1 MMSEQTIRRA
11 LGKLQDDPEQESAW
25 AELQDAVLDPSAAG
39 MDNESLQAL
48 LESAREEHSS
58 RHEFEAVAR
67 MLELELLLLE
77 GSAREVAL
85 QYELVRVLN
94 EVLDDTR
101 RAIPAL
107 ERLAK
112 LRPDDTR
119 VQKKIAAI
127 NDEKS
132 RWPELLKEMM
142 DAADRL
148 EGNPQAQSGILYT
161 AAQTAYRYGLE
172 GTPDEVKATRG
183 VIIERL
189 EEALELAPDRRET
202 ALLLERLYRESQDW
216 DKAARVL
223 EKIAL
228 ESPERET
235 RLAAYIRLARV
246 AIRKL
251 KNEQRGAAAYERV
264 LELQPGQDEAMSFL
278 VDYFSKNELWDY
290 LVAVYEDALKARLR
304 SGKETEINFQ
314 IAMINWRMRNK
325 PEAAEPYFEKI
336 RRTEPAHPAMLGF
349 FREYLP
355 KRNEQTRLVQI
366 LTEAQRAMPDAERP
380 SVAGELAKLSEETQ
394 GAGKAIE
401 HWRSVLRSDPANIE
415 ARDSLKRLYYRTEA
429 WPAIIDLLRHQLD
442 RLPAADPGR
451 VVILREIVGLHRD
464 KTHQDTALV
473 PVLNQLVQ
481 LDPNDVDAVRE
492 QVRIY
497 ESLNR
502 PRDLVT
508 AQTRLAELEPN
519 SANRAE
525 LWRAV
530 GRQWLEKF
538 SNIQN
543 AIEAYEKVLENL
555 DGDEEA
561 TAKLREL
568 YGKRRNFKQLYDL
581 LAKMRAR
588 AIGEERRE
596 LGLEMAK
603 LASERL
609 EKGSGAIA
617 LYWNLLEEDPRAAGV
632 LDALEK
638 QAERDKDFASLAR
651 VLQFRV
657 EQSQDSEAKIKL
669 LEKLG
674 ALYESRLKDPQK
686 TIETWRQ
693 VLELRPGYPKAVRI
707 LREEYLSAEDYDGL
721 TAIYASQE
729 DWEGLADALSTAA
742 DKVEDPAQRVALSWR
757 VARVYVD
764 QIKRPD
770 RAARA
775 YDRVLSSGLGGKDE
789 LDAARALVPI
799 LEHESSWARLPAV
812 YDVLLRGADNDAE
825 KVRIFNRLR
834 ELSAGPLNDRPGA
847 FRWAREAFAVDPSD
861 QARADL
867 ETAARASGSWEGY
880 VEALRERLSRLSN
893 AKKLEKVEERRRLQR
908 EIARVLGTELGRID
922 DAVAQ
927 LRSVV
932 EKDEDDRDAVIALDG
947 ILRETRRGDDLRALY
962 ELRLERA
969 ASRDERVNL
978 LVEWAQLEEDVF
990 SDTPRALT
998 LHRRALGLAPEDRGA
1013 LRAVARLELGSG
1025 NVEAAATA
1033 LELERDLAVG
1043 TERAEREIDL
1053 ARLYL
1058 DKLNR
1063 TSDAL
1068 EAAIRALSINSHDA
1082 GAITILE
1089 QVQRDP
1095 AHALRAAQHL
1105 EREYEATGA
1114 FDQQAAALE
1123 LLLERQ
1129 KDEAERRALFTRLV
1143 SVHREQRDDATSAF
1157 NVVLR
1162 AVAEVPDDLELWGRV
1177 GELGSMTG
1185 DLRRVADAYE
1195 GALTGPKKLDATVE
1209 RELCERASI
1218 LLEDKLSE
1226 PDAAIPY
1233 LVRILEADPADAH
1246 AFNRT
1251 KQILTARERWDDLQ
1265 KLYDRAVESASDPI
1279 RRVDLLSEMA
1289 LVFEDILDDPARAAS
1304 AYERILPIDPENE
1317 TANRALDKLYGRSG
1331 RNADL
1336 AKLLAAR
1343 LDRVDDEQRATLENR
1358 LARLY
1363 LERLDRPG
1371 DALTHAAALLDRQ
1384 IDHTDARSIAR
1395 AVLEHGPGDTA
1406 ESRGIRV
1413 RAAEILE
1420 RVYLARDEARELDE
1434 VTAIRLAESEGLSR
1448 EERLELLRRVSRLR
1462 DERLANDA
1470 GALEALSQLVPLDPA
1485 DQEARRHLLTVG
1497 RRSGEHARVADV
1509 LGRAAEAAEYPE
1521 LKADILIEQA
1531 SVYENLLADDASA
1544 EAVYRKILLLEGGG
1558 RSDFQRGPAL
1568 KALERIYETRAE
1580 HSKLAEILA
1589 LEVEDE
1595 QDPVAQRALLGRLGT
1610 LSEGPL
1616 GDREGAI
1623 AAWKRRQVSDDAD
1636 LEALEALDRLYTATG
1651 KHRELVD
1658 VLRVRERLTDAPELR
1673 RTMLRRSAET
1683 LANDLADNEGAIAA
1697 YRTLLEDFG
1706 PDRTILAALAALYE
1720 KSGAHRELEESLEK
1734 QLDLATE
1741 ANDRVSL
1748 LAMMGNLRIE
1758 RLDTLE
1764 GGLDAYRDALSIDPS
1779 HAPTRAALE
1788 KLLEN
1793 ESARA
1798 ETAALLRPLYEAENA
1813 NDKLLAVLEIQAAA
1827 TADPGE
1833 RLDVLA
1839 TAVDTAERGLRDSK
1853 RAFGLAARGLEL
1865 AAPTD
1870 DVRAWLERVERLAA
1884 ATSSFGELIELLRKI
1899 EPEIVDG
1906 DARLDVTLRIA
1917 DLARERMTADEPAS
1931 GREVARAYYVKALD
1945 LRGDEPRALES
1956 LEQIYEDEKNYTALL
1971 DILRR
1976 RVEGELDATKKTAL
1990 LFKQARVSEEHLED
2004 PRGAIEALEAI
2015 ADLGDPPFKAL
2026 VQLERLYGQVER
2038 WDDVRSLLERQ
2049 LGNAPDSPPS
2059 GGGDWRSDVELHHRI
2074 GVVTKKHLNDVDR
2087 ALEEFRTTLT
2097 LDSAYQ
2103 PTIDELEAMMQDPEL
2118 RARAA
2123 EILEPVYLA
2132 RVDWRKVMD
2141 TLEVRL
2147 LDARDPEDRRTLL
2160 TRIAG
2165 MHEDEARDLGK
2176 ALETYS
2182 RLLADDPTNEETWRE
2197 LERVARGGDLKKE
2210 LLAIYEGELVKVAN
2224 DETTAARLALR
2235 AGELAEQ
2242 LGDAERALTLYR
2254 RAHAV
2259 DPSGRATFDAID
2271 RLLEPLGRAD
2281 ERIALYREALDHRY
2295 EDAER
2300 VALLRKVSELHRD
2313 VRKDNEAAIE
2323 AFRELLEIDDRDS
2336 AALDAIEVLYTNTE
2350 RHRDLADLLERR
2362 ADNEDSPDKS
2372 APFRLRLGKVLDERL
2387 GDANAAV
2394 DKYEQIV
2401 QATPSNREAVEA
2413 LEKMLD
2419 RAELKARVADILRPI
2434 YEGSD
2439 DWRRLID
2446 LGEDRL
2452 ELADDPSEKSAIL
2465 RETARLWETRGNDKA
2480 KAFDALRRAWI
2491 LDPDDGSLRGE
2502 IDRLGEALGDW
2513 DGVVA
2518 AYEEASL
2525 KVDDVSKP
2533 DLFRGLADLHDKRRD
2548 DPRRALAT
2556 LERLHALDPE
2566 DLTVLERLDTYGTLL
2581 GDWPV
2586 LDRVIAKKAETAVDS
2601 TEQALE
2607 FRRLGALRRD
2617 LLEEPSRAVEAY
2629 ERALDVEQDS
2639 PETLDAL
2646 IGLYEEQ
2653 EEPDASQK
2661 LVDLYQRRVDGAAA
2675 DDSLR
2680 YDLLMRRARR
2690 AETGIKDSREAITSL
2705 QAALGVR
2712 AGDPDAAK
2720 ALERLYEQEKMWPE
2734 LMEAMRLRAAV
2745 VDDSKE
2751 RISLRKRIAA
2761 LQARELEDPPG
2772 ALEIYRQVLNESP
2785 NDEGAIAS
2793 VRELGEKDEELRL
2806 TVAEILEPVLR
2817 SAERHDDLVAIL
2829 EMRLAAQSDALD
2841 RSKTLQAMAR
2851 VHEDGRKKPVDARD
2865 ALLRAF
2871 EETPDDK
2878 VVRDEI
2884 ERVAGLESDDEGFRA
2899 FAEALE
2905 IRAQSAYDAELVRE
2919 LLVTLA
2925 RISEDRLKNDARA
2938 AKAISKA
2945 AEQVGDLPELLE
2957 ALDRLYGRLGQH
2969 EDLATILNRRIEVAT
2984 EPSQRTDLRRRL
2996 AEVQIRHFGQKREG
3010 LATLRSA
3017 LEEVPDHPGARET
3030 LESLLD
3036 DPDLFEDA
3044 AEALEPVYRN
3054 ANDHGKLAALFER
3067 KIDKAPER
3075 DRTRLRLELARVLEE
3090 RASDPKAAQRQIER
3104 AFRDDPSERE
3114 PLAELERLLPITGEW
3129 QQAAE
3134 VIAATLETPETS
3146 ADLPRDLVRDL
3157 WSKVAGW
3164 RREHLKDDRAAEDAY
3179 KKALA
3184 SDPDNLELL
3193 RTIEG
3198 LQRASGRERDL
3209 VATLRR
3215 RAALEGALE
3224 EKRVLL
3230 REAHALATT
3239 ALPEPGL
3246 GEEILRELLKEDEAN
3261 AWALEHLT
3269 AARAEQKDWN
3279 EVFSLLIRRG
3289 ELANNADEQAQ
3300 LRHEAA
3306 RVAKAELKNE
3316 AQAIE
3321 LYRELLDGSDGG
3333 TSDDVAVR
3341 ELIELYTSQKRYK
3354 DLSELLTRRVDSAKT
3369 PSDRT
3374 RLRIE
3379 LATVQRDQL
3388 SKPEDAIET
3397 LRAVVDEDPGSTEA
3411 ILELGKLYESL
3422 DRHED
3427 LAELLTRQI
3436 DRAKESGDREQELAL
3451 RVRLGELYGIQL
3463 KDPSR
3468 AITTYEGVL
3477 EREPKHIGALTA
3489 LVAIHGQRDDRAKQG
3504 EVLARLVDETTGE
3517 EGSKLALEL
3526 ARNRAELKDD
3536 AGRERALRRALDLAD
3551 SVKNTELAGRA
3562 RKELRQHYQRTA
3574 AWSDLAAILVTEADL
3589 EDDAQVKAAHLRE
3602 AAEIHLQK
3610 RESPAEAATLLE
3622 RATQLMPDD
3631 RPLLLLLCDALS
3643 ASGRGKE
3650 AADVLRKVIESFGG
3664 KRSKE
3669 LAIYHHRLARALD
3682 AQGERDSALQE
3693 FDLAFKID
3701 PGNIIVLRDLG
3712 KLALDVGDLEKAQ
3725 KTFRALLLQKL
3736 DAQSGITKGEV
3747 FFFLGEISDRQ
3758 GDKSKALQM
3767 FERALETDSSL
3778 TKARE
3783 RATELKASGVSGM
3796 SARPSVTPRKPDDA
3810 S

>member
-1 MMSEQTIRRA
+1 MSEQTIRRA

-25 AELQDAVLDPSAAG
+25 AELQDAVLDPAAAG

-48 LESAREEHSS
+48 LEAAREEHSS
-58 RHEFEAVAR
+58 RHEFEAVAH

-77 GSAREVAL
+77 GSPREVAL

-119 VQKKIAAI
+119 VQKKIVAI
-127 NDEKS
+127 NEERS
-132 RWPELLKEMM
+132 RWPDLLKEMM
-142 DAADRL
+142 EAADRL

-172 GTPDEVKATRG
+172 GSPDEVKATRG

-216 DKAARVL
+216 EKMARVL

-278 VDYFSKNELWDY
+278 VDHFSKNELWDY

-325 PEAAEPYFEKI
+325 PDAAEPYFEKI

-355 KRNEQTRLVQI
+355 PRNEQNRLVQI
-366 LTEAQRAMPDAERP
+366 LTEAQRAMPEADRP
-380 SVAGELAKLSEETQ
+380 SVATELAKLSEETQ

-401 HWRSVLRSDPANIE
+401 HWRSVLRNDPANTE
-415 ARDSLKRLYYRTEA
+415 ARESLKRLYYRTEA

-442 RLPAADPGR
+442 RLPANDPGR
-451 VVILREIVGLHRD
+451 VPILREIVGLHRD
-464 KTHQDTALV
+464 KTKQDTALV

-519 SANRAE
+519 SASRAE

-530 GRQWLEKF
+530 ARQWLEKF

-581 LAKMRAR
+581 LSKMRAR
-588 AIGEERRE
+588 AAGEERRE

-617 LYWNLLEEDPRAAGV
+617 LYWNLLEEDPRAQGV

-638 QAERDKDFASLAR
+638 QAERDKDYNSLAR
-651 VLQFRV
+651 VIQVRV
-657 EQSQDSEAKIKL
+657 DQTADAEAKIKL

-674 ALYESRLKDPQK
+674 ALYESRIKDSQK

-693 VLELRPGYPKAVRI
+693 VLALRPGYPKAIRI
-707 LREEYLSAEDYDGL
+707 LREEYLQAGDFDGL
-721 TAIYASQE
+721 TEIYASQE
-729 DWEGLADALSTAA
+729 DWEGLADALTTAA
-742 DKVEDPAQRVALSWR
+742 DKSEDTAQKVALSWR

-764 QIKRPD
+764 QIKRAD

-775 YDRVLSSGLGGKDE
+775 YDRILSSGVGGKDE
-789 LDAARALVPI
+789 LEAARALVPI
-799 LEHESSWARLPAV
+799 LEGESAWARLPAV
-812 YDVLLRGADNDAE
+812 YDVLLRGAEDDDE
-825 KVRIFNRLR
+825 RVRIFNRLR
-834 ELSAGPLNDRPGA
+834 ELSAGPLGDKPGA
-847 FRWAREAFAVDPSD
+847 FRWAREAFSLAPSD
-861 QARADL
+861 DARTNL
-867 ETAARASGSWEGY
+867 EQAARASSSWEGY
-880 VEALRERLSRLSN
+880 VEALRERLSRLGN
-893 AKKLEKVEERRRLQR
+893 AKKLEKIEERRRLQR
-908 EIARVLGTELGRID
+908 EIARVLGAELGRVD

-932 EKDEDDRDAVIALDG
+932 EKDEEDRDAVLALDRV
-947 ILRETRRGDDLRALY
+947 LRETRRADDLRALY
-962 ELRLERA
+962 ELRLERTG
-969 ASRDERVNL
+969 SRDERVAL
-978 LVEWAQLEEDVF
+978 LIDWAQLEEESFGDA
-990 SDTPRALT
+990 PRALA
-998 LHRRALGLAPEDRGA
+998 LHRRALELRPDDRAA
-1013 LRAVARLELGSG
+1013 LRAVARLELAAG
-1025 NVEAAATA
+1025 NAEAAAKA
-1033 LELERDLAVG
+1033 LEQERDIAVG
-1043 TERAEREIDL
+1043 TERAEREVDL

-1058 DKLNR
+1058 DRLNR

-1068 EAAIRALSINSHDA
+1068 DASVRALSINSHDP
-1082 GAITILE
+1082 GAIAVLE

-1095 AHALRAAQHL
+1095 AFARAAAQHL
-1105 EREYEATGA
+1105 QHEYEAIGA
-1114 FDQQAAALE
+1114 YDKQAAALE
-1123 LLLERQ
+1123 LLLEHE
-1129 KDEAERRALFTRLV
+1129 KDDAERRALFGRLA
-1143 SVHREQRDDATSAF
+1143 SVHRDQRGDALAAF
-1157 NVVLR
+1157 NAVLR
-1162 AVAEVPDDLELWGRV
+1162 AVTEAPDDLELWDRV
-1177 GELGSMTG
+1177 GELGSITG
-1185 DLRRVADAYE
+1185 EQRRVADAYE
-1195 GALTGPKKLDATVE
+1195 GALTGSKKLDPAIE

-1265 KLYDRAVESASDPI
+1265 KLYDRAVSAAADPM

-1289 LVFEDILDDPARAAS
+1289 LVFEDILDDPARAAA
-1304 AYERILPIDPENE
+1304 AYERILPLDPENE
-1317 TANRALDKLYGRSG
+1317 TANRALDKLYGRTG
-1331 RNADL
+1331 RHDDL
-1336 AKLLAAR
+1336 ARLLTAR
-1343 LDRVDDEQRATLENR
+1343 LDRVDEEHRNIFENR

-1371 DALTHAAALLDRQ
+1371 DALTHAASLLDRQ
-1384 IDHTDARSIAR
+1384 IDHTDARAIAR
-1395 AVLEHGPGDTA
+1395 AVLERGPGDTDDA
-1406 ESRGIRV
+1406 KKTRV

-1434 VTAIRLAESEGLSR
+1434 VTAIRLAESSELSR
-1448 EERLELLRRVSRLR
+1448 EERLEMLRRLSRLR

-1470 GALEALSQLVPLDPA
+1470 GALDALSQLVPLDPA
-1485 DQEARRHLLTVG
+1485 DQEARRHLLSVG
-1497 RRSGEHARVADV
+1497 RRAGEHARVAEV
-1509 LGRAAEAAEYPE
+1509 LGRAADAAEYAE

-1531 SVYENLLADDASA
+1531 GVYENLLADDRAA
-1544 EAVYRKILLLEGGG
+1544 EAVYRKILGVEDGGNAQ
-1558 RSDFQRGPAL
+1558 FQRGPAL
-1568 KALERIYETRAE
+1568 KSLERIYDSRGEYD
-1580 HSKLAEILA
+1580 KLAEILG
-1589 LEVEDE
+1589 LEVDDE
-1595 QDPVAQRALLGRLGT
+1595 QDPIAQKSLLGRLGT
-1610 LSEGPL
+1610 LREGPL
-1616 GDREGAI
+1616 ADRDGAI
-1623 AAWKRRQVSDDAD
+1623 AAWKRRLDADEAD

-1658 VLRVRERLTDAPELR
+1658 VLKIRERLTDDSEQR
-1673 RTMLRRSAET
+1673 RTMLRRTAET
-1683 LANDLADNEGAIAA
+1683 LANDLNDVDGAITA
-1697 YRTLLEDFG
+1697 YRTLLDDFG
-1706 PDRTILAALAALYE
+1706 PDRTVLASLATLYE
-1720 KSGAHRELEESLEK
+1720 KSGAHRDLEESLEK
-1734 QLDLATE
+1734 QLDLATD

-1748 LAMMGNLRIE
+1748 LAMMGKLRIE
-1758 RLDTLE
+1758 KLETLE
-1764 GGLDAYRDALSIDPS
+1764 GGLEAYRDALSIDPS

-1788 KLLEN
+1788 RLLEN
-1793 ESARA
+1793 DSARSDA
-1798 ETAALLRPLYEAENA
+1798 AALLRPLYETENA
-1813 NDKLLAVLEIQAAA
+1813 NDKLLSVLEIQAKS
-1827 TADPGE
+1827 TNDPAE

-1839 TAVDTAERGLRDSK
+1839 TAVETAERGLNDPK
-1853 RAFGLAARGLEL
+1853 RAFGLAARGLEE
-1865 AAPTD
+1865 AAATD
-1870 DVRAWLERVERLAA
+1870 DVRAWLERVERLTA
-1884 ATSSFGELIELLRKI
+1884 ATGSFEALVELLRKV

-1906 DARLDVTLRIA
+1906 DARLEVTLRVA
-1917 DLARERMTADEPAS
+1917 DLARERVMD
-1931 GREVARAYYVKALD
+1931 RDVARSYYVKALEQ
-1945 LRGDEPRALES
+1945 RGDEARALES
-1956 LEQIYEDEKNYTALL
+1956 LEQIYEDDQSWESLL
-1971 DILRR
+1971 DIVRR
-1976 RVEGELDATKKTAL
+1976 RVEGELDPQKKINL
-1990 LFKQARVSEEHLED
+1990 LFKQAKISEQHLKD
-2004 PRGAIEALEAI
+2004 PKGAIEALESI
-2015 ADLGDPPFKAL
+2015 VDSGDPPFKAL
-2026 VQLERLYGQVER
+2026 VTLERLYGEVER
-2038 WDDVRSLLERQ
+2038 WEDVRSLLERQ
-2049 LGNAPDSPPS
+2049 LGNAPESPPS
-2059 GGGDWRSDVELHHRI
+2059 GGGEWRSDTELHHRI
-2074 GVVTKKHLNDVDR
+2074 GVVAKKHLNDVDR

-2103 PTIDELEAMMQDPEL
+2103 PTIDELEAMMQDAEL

-2132 RVDWRKVMD
+2132 RVDWRKVMQ
-2141 TLEVRL
+2141 TLEVRF
-2147 LDARDPEDRRTLL
+2147 LDAQDPEERRTLL

-2165 MHEDEARDLGK
+2165 MHEDEARDYHK
-2176 ALETYS
+2176 ALETYA
-2182 RLLADDPTNEETWRE
+2182 RLLADDPTSEDTWKE
-2197 LERVARGGDLKKE
+2197 LERVARSGNLKKE
-2210 LLAIYEGELVKVAN
+2210 LLAIYEAELAKVEN
-2224 DETTAARLALR
+2224 DEGTAARLASR

-2242 LGDAERALTLYR
+2242 LGDAEKALTLYR

-2259 DPSGRATFDAID
+2259 EPSGRQTFEAID

-2300 VALLRKVSELHRD
+2300 VTLLRKIAELHRD
-2313 VRKDNEAAIE
+2313 VRKDNDASIE
-2323 AFRELLEIDDRDS
+2323 AFRELLEIDDRD
-2336 AALDAIEVLYTNTE
+2336 AGALDALEILYTNTE
-2350 RHRDLADLLERR
+2350 RYRDLADLLERR
-2362 ADNEDSPDKS
+2362 ADGEDSPEKS
-2372 APFRLRLGKVLDERL
+2372 APFRLRLGRVLDERL
-2387 GDANAAV
+2387 GDASGAV
-2394 DKYEQIV
+2394 DRYEQIV
-2401 QATPSNREAVEA
+2401 QAIPTHREATDA
-2413 LEKMLD
+2413 LEKLLD
-2419 RAELKARVADILRPI
+2419 RAELKARVAEILRPI
-2434 YEGSD
+2434 YEGAD
-2439 DWRRLID
+2439 DWRRLIT

-2452 ELADDPSEKSAIL
+2452 ELAEDPAEKSSIL
-2465 RETARLWETRGNDKA
+2465 RETAKLWEERGNDKA
-2480 KAFDALRRAWI
+2480 KAFEALRRAWT

-2513 DGVVA
+2513 DGVVN
-2518 AYEEASL
+2518 AYEEAAL

-2533 DLFRGLADLHDKRRD
+2533 DLYRGLAELHDRRRD
-2548 DPRRALAT
+2548 DPRK
-2556 LERLHALDPE
+2556 ALDSLQKLHELDPD
-2566 DLTVLERLDTYGTLL
+2566 DLTVLDRLDKYSTLL
-2581 GDWPV
+2581 GDWAV
-2586 LDRVIAKKAETAVDS
+2586 LDRVLARKAETAVDS
-2601 TEQALE
+2601 AEQAAD

-2617 LLEEPSRAVEAY
+2617 MLDDNTRAIEAY
-2629 ERALDVEQDS
+2629 ERALDIEAES

-2646 IGLYEEQ
+2646 IALYEGQ
-2653 EEPDASQK
+2653 EDPEPSQK
-2661 LVDLYQRRVDGAAA
+2661 LVDLYQRRVDAAGS
-2675 DDSLR
+2675 DDNLR
-2680 YDLLMRRARR
+2680 YDLLMRRAKR
-2690 AETGIKDSREAITSL
+2690 AETGLKDSREAISSL
-2705 QAALGVR
+2705 QAALSVR
-2712 AGDPDAAK
+2712 AGDADAAK

-2745 VDDSKE
+2745 VEDSAE

-2761 LQARELEDPPG
+2761 LQASELEDPNG
-2772 ALEIYRQVLNESP
+2772 ALEIYRQVLEEAP
-2785 NDEGAIAS
+2785 TDEGAIAS
-2793 VRELGEKDEELRL
+2793 VRALGEKDEELRL

-2817 SAERHDDLVAIL
+2817 SGNRHDDLVAVL
-2829 EMRLAAQSDALD
+2829 EMRLAAQSDAID
-2841 RSKTLQAMAR
+2841 RSRTLQAVAR
-2851 VHEDGRKKPVDARD
+2851 VHEEGRQKPVDARD

-2878 VVRDEI
+2878 HVRDEI
-2884 ERVAGLESDDEGFRA
+2884 ERVAGLEPDDEGFKA

-2905 IRAQSAYDAELVRE
+2905 TRAQSAYDAELVRE

-2925 RISEDRLKNDARA
+2925 RISEERLKNDARA
-2938 AKAISKA
+2938 ARAISKA
-2945 AEQVGDLPELLE
+2945 TEQVGDMPELLE

-2969 EDLATILNRRIEVAT
+2969 EDLASILNRRIEIAT

-3010 LATLRSA
+3010 LTTLRSA

-3036 DPDLFEDA
+3036 DSDLFEEA

-3054 ANDHGKLAALFER
+3054 ANDHAKLAALFER

-3075 DRTRLRLELARVLEE
+3075 DRTRLRLDLARVLEE
-3090 RASDPKAAQRQIER
+3090 RGSDPKAAQRQVER
-3104 AFRDDPSERE
+3104 AFRDDPTENE
-3114 PLAELERLLPITGEW
+3114 PLVELERLLPITSEW
-3129 QQAAE
+3129 QQAAD
-3134 VIAATLETPETS
+3134 VIAGTLES
-3146 ADLPRDLVRDL
+3146 NKDLARDQVRDL

-3179 KKALA
+3179 TKALA
-3184 SDPDNLELL
+3184 SDPENVEIL
-3193 RTIEG
+3193 RTIES
-3198 LQRASGRERDL
+3198 LQRGPGRERDL

-3215 RAALEGALE
+3215 RASLEGSLE
-3224 EKRVLL
+3224 DKRVLL

-3261 AWALEHLT
+3261 AWALEQLT
-3269 AARAEQKDWN
+3269 AARASEKDWE
-3279 EVFSLLIRRG
+3279 EVFTLLIRRG
-3289 ELANNADEQAQ
+3289 ELATNADEQSQ

-3316 AQAIE
+3316 PQAIE
-3321 LYRELLDGSDGG
+3321 LYRELLEASEGGISDE
-3333 TSDDVAVR
+3333 VAIR
-3341 ELIELYTSQKRYK
+3341 ELSELYASQKRFK
-3354 DLSELLTRRVDSAKT
+3354 DLAELHTRRIDHAKT

-3374 RLRIE
+3374 RLRLE

-3397 LRAVVDEDPGSTEA
+3397 LRAVIEEDPGSTEA

-3422 DRHED
+3422 DRFED
-3427 LAELLTRQI
+3427 LAELLTKQI
-3436 DRAKESGDREQELAL
+3436 DRAKDSGDRDQELSL
-3451 RVRLGELYGIQL
+3451 RVRLGELYGTRL
-3463 KDPSR
+3463 KDANR
-3468 AITTYEGVL
+3468 AVATYEGVL
-3477 EREPKHIGALTA
+3477 ERDPSHVGALRA
-3489 LVAIHGQRDDRAKQG
+3489 LVAIHAGRDEHQKQADALG
-3504 EVLARLVDETTGE
+3504 RLVELSTGE
-3517 EGSKLALEL
+3517 EGAKLALDL
-3526 ARNRAELKDD
+3526 ARLREALKDD
-3536 AGRERALRRALDLAD
+3536 AGREKALRRALDLAD
-3551 SVKNTELAGRA
+3551 GIKNNELAARA
-3562 RKELRQHYQRTA
+3562 RKELRQHYMRTS

-3589 EDDAQVKAAHLRE
+3589 EEDPQVKAAHLRE

-3610 RESPAEAATLLE
+3610 REAPGEAAALLE
-3622 RATQLMPDD
+3622 RATQLLPED

-3669 LAIYHHRLARALD
+3669 LAVYHHRLARALD
-3682 AQGERDSALQE
+3682 AQGERDAALQE

-3712 KLALDVGDLEKAQ
+3712 KLALDVGDLERAQ

-3736 DAQSGITKGEV
+3736 DAASGITKGEV

-3758 GDKSKALQM
+3758 GDKGKALQM
-3767 FERALETDSSL
+3767 FERALETDAAL
-3778 TKARE
+3778 TKAKD
-3783 RATELKASGVSGM
+3783 RAAELKASGISG
-3796 SARPSVTPRKPDDA
+3796 STARPSGTPRKDDA

>member
-1 MMSEQTIRRA
+1 MSEQTIRRA
-11 LGKLQDDPEQESAW
+11 LGKLQDDPEQDSAW
-25 AELQDAVLDPSAAG
+25 AELQDAVLDPAAAG

-48 LESAREEHSS
+48 LESAREEHGG

-67 MLELELLLLE
+67 MLELEILLLD

-119 VQKKIAAI
+119 VQKKIGAI
-127 NDEKS
+127 REEKA

-142 DAADRL
+142 EAADRL
-148 EGNPQAQSGILYT
+148 EGNPQAQAGILYT

-172 GTPDEVKATRG
+172 GSPEEIKATRG

-202 ALLLERLYRESQDW
+202 ALLLERLYRETEEW
-216 DKAARVL
+216 EKTARVL

-235 RLAAYIRLARV
+235 RLAAYIRLARI

-314 IAMINWRMRNK
+314 IAMINWRMRGK

-349 FREYLP
+349 FREHLP
-355 KRNEQTRLVQI
+355 PRNEQTRLVQI
-366 LTEAQRAMPDAERP
+366 LTEAQRAMPEAERS
-380 SVAGELAKLSEETQ
+380 SVATELAKLSEETQ

-401 HWRSVLRSDPANIE
+401 HWRSVLRNDPTNVE

-429 WPAIIDLLRHQLD
+429 WPAIIDLLRQQID
-442 RLPAADPGR
+442 RLPPTDSNRIPL
-451 VVILREIVGLHRD
+451 LREVVGLHRD
-464 KTHQDTALV
+464 KTKQDTALV
-473 PVLNQLVQ
+473 PLLNQLVT

-497 ESLNR
+497 DSLNR

-508 AQTRLAELEPN
+508 AQTKLAELEPTA
-519 SANRAE
+519 ANRAE

-530 GRQWLEKF
+530 ARQWLEKF

-588 AIGEERRE
+588 AVGDERRE

-617 LYWNLLEEDPRAAGV
+617 LYWNLLDEDPRAAGV

-638 QAERDKDFASLAR
+638 QAERDKDFGALAR
-651 VLQFRV
+651 VCEFRV
-657 EQSQDSEAKIKL
+657 QQTEDVESKVKL

-674 ALYESRLKDPQK
+674 AIYDSRLKDPQK
-686 TIETWRQ
+686 TITTWRQ
-693 VLELRPGYPKAVRI
+693 VLDLKPGYPKAIRI
-707 LREEYLSAEDYDGL
+707 LREEYLTAGDFDGL

-729 DWEGLADALSTAA
+729 DWEGLADALTTAA
-742 DKVEDPAQRVALSWR
+742 DKSEDQAQRVALSWR

-775 YDRVLSSGLGGKDE
+775 YDRILSSGIGGKDE

-799 LEHESSWARLPAV
+799 LESESSFARLPAV
-812 YDVLLRGADNDAE
+812 YEVLLKGAEDDDE
-825 KVRIFNRLR
+825 RVRIFNRLR
-834 ELSAGPLNDRPGA
+834 ELSAGPLADRPGA
-847 FRWAREAFAVDPSD
+847 FRFAREAYSLAPSE
-861 QARADL
+861 QSRTDL
-867 ETAARASGSWEGY
+867 ETTARAANNWDGY
-880 VEALRERLSRLSN
+880 VEALRDRLSRLSS

-908 EIARVLGTELGRID
+908 EIARVLGQELGRID

-932 EKDEDDRDAVIALDG
+932 EKDEEDNDAILALDR
-947 ILRETRRGDDLRALY
+947 ILRENRRGDDLRALY
-962 ELRLERA
+962 ELRLER
-969 ASRDERVNL
+969 SQQRDERVAL

-990 SDTPRALT
+990 GDSPRALG
-998 LHRRALGLAPEDRGA
+998 LHRRALELAPEDRAA
-1013 LRAVARLELGSG
+1013 LRSVARLELASG
-1025 NVEAAATA
+1025 NADAAVTV
-1033 LELERDLAVG
+1033 LEKERDLAVG

-1058 DKLNR
+1058 DRLQR
-1063 TSDAL
+1063 PGDAL
-1068 EAAIRALSINSHDA
+1068 EAAVRALGINPHHS
-1082 GAITILE
+1082 GAIEVLE
-1089 QVQRDP
+1089 LVQKDP
-1095 AHALRAAQHL
+1095 AHARNAARHL
-1105 EREYEATGA
+1105 EREYEATNA
-1114 FDQQAAALE
+1114 HDKQAAALE
-1123 LLLERQ
+1123 LLLES
-1129 KDEAERRALFTRLV
+1129 EAEKEERRLLFTRLAA
-1143 SVHREQRDDATSAF
+1143 VHREQRGDAASAF

-1162 AVAEVPDDLELWGRV
+1162 AANETPEDLELWDRIS
-1177 GELGSMTG
+1177 ELGSITG
-1185 DLRRVADAYE
+1185 EPRRVAEAYE
-1195 GALTGPKKLDATVE
+1195 GALTGPKIDPAVE

-1233 LVRILEADPADAH
+1233 LMRILEADPADAH
-1246 AFNRT
+1246 AFNRL

-1265 KLYDRAVESASDPI
+1265 KMYDRAVDSSADSH

-1289 LVFEDILDDPARAAS
+1289 LVFEDILDDPIRAAA

-1331 RNADL
+1331 RHGDL
-1336 AKLLAAR
+1336 AKLLTAR
-1343 LDRVDDEQRATLENR
+1343 LERVDDAQRAVLEDR
-1358 LARLY
+1358 LARIY
-1363 LERLDRPG
+1363 LEKLDRPA
-1371 DALTHAAALLDRQ
+1371 DALTHAAALLDREV
-1384 IDHTDARSIAR
+1384 DHSDARAIAR
-1395 AVLEHGPGDTA
+1395 AVLENPAGGAT
-1406 ESRGIRV
+1406 RV

-1434 VTAIRLAESEGLSR
+1434 VTAIRLAESAELAR
-1448 EERLELLRRVSRLR
+1448 EERLELLRRLARLR

-1470 GALEALSQLVPLDPA
+1470 GALDALSQLVPLDPA
-1485 DQEARRHLLTVG
+1485 DQEARRHLLSVG
-1497 RRSGEHARVADV
+1497 RRAGEHARVAEV
-1509 LGRAAEAAEYPE
+1509 LGRAADTAEYPE

-1531 SVYENLLADDASA
+1531 GVYENLLADDQRA
-1544 EAVYRKILLLEGGG
+1544 ETVYRKILGLDEGS
-1558 RSDFQRGPAL
+1558 RAEPQRGPAL
-1568 KALERIYETRAE
+1568 KALERIYDTRGE
-1580 HSKLAEILA
+1580 YDKLAEILA
-1589 LEVEDE
+1589 LEVDDE
-1595 QDPVAQRALLGRLGT
+1595 QDPIAQRALLGRLGT
-1610 LSEGPL
+1610 LREGPL
-1616 GDREGAI
+1616 ADREGAI
-1623 AAWKRRQVSDDAD
+1623 AAWKKRREADDAD
-1636 LEALEALDRLYTATG
+1636 LEALEALDRLYSATG
-1651 KHRELVD
+1651 KHEDLVD
-1658 VLRVRERLTDAPELR
+1658 VLRARERLTDDADQRREL
-1673 RTMLRRSAET
+1673 LRRSAET
-1683 LANDLADNEGAIAA
+1683 LANDLKDAPGAIAA
-1697 YRTLLEDFG
+1697 YRTLLDDYG
-1706 PDRTILAALAALYE
+1706 PERSVLSALAALYE
-1720 KSGAHRELEESLEK
+1720 KSGAHQELEESLEK
-1734 QLDLATE
+1734 QLELATDQ
-1741 ANDRVSL
+1741 NDRVSL
-1748 LAMMGNLRIE
+1748 LAMVGHLRIE
-1758 RLDTLE
+1758 KLETLS
-1764 GGLDAYRDALSIDPS
+1764 GGLEAYRDALTLDPS
-1779 HAPTRAALE
+1779 HGPTRAALE

-1793 ESARA
+1793 ENARA
-1798 ETAALLRPLYEAENA
+1798 EAAALLRPLYESENA
-1813 NDKLLAVLEIQAAA
+1813 NDKLLAVLEIQAKSA
-1827 TADPGE
+1827 TDSGE

-1839 TAVDTAERGLRDSK
+1839 TAVEVAERGLNDPK
-1853 RAFGLAARGLEL
+1853 RAFGLGARGLEE
-1865 AAPTD
+1865 AAATD

-1884 ATSSFGELIELLRKI
+1884 ATSGYAELVELLRKV

-1917 DLARERMTADEPAS
+1917 DLARERLSDK
-1931 GREVARAYYVKALD
+1931 EVARTYYVKALEQ
-1945 LRGDEPRALES
+1945 RGDEARALVA
-1956 LEQIYEDEKNYTALL
+1956 LEQIYESDSDWPALL
-1971 DILRR
+1971 DIVRR
-1976 RVEGELDATKKTAL
+1976 RVEGELEPTKKVDL
-1990 LFKQARVSEEHLED
+1990 LFKQARISEEHLKD
-2004 PRGAIEALEAI
+2004 PRGAIEALEEI
-2015 ADLGDPPFKAL
+2015 AESGDAPFKAL
-2026 VQLERLYGQVER
+2026 VQLERLYGEVER
-2038 WDDVRSLLERQ
+2038 WEDVRGLLERQ
-2049 LGNAPDSPPS
+2049 LGNAPSSPPS
-2059 GGGDWRSDVELHHRI
+2059 GGGEWRSDTELHHRI
-2074 GVVTKKHLNDVDR
+2074 GVVAKKHLNDVER

-2097 LDSAYQ
+2097 LDSTYQ
-2103 PTIDELEAMMQDPEL
+2103 PTIDELEAMLGDQEL

-2132 RVDWRKVMD
+2132 RVDWRKVMQ

-2147 LDARDPEDRRTLL
+2147 LDAQDPEERRTLL

-2197 LERVARGGDLKKE
+2197 LERVARSGNLKKE
-2210 LLAIYEGELVKVAN
+2210 LLAIYEGELEKVTG
-2224 DETTAARLALR
+2224 DETTASRLASR

-2242 LGDAERALTLYR
+2242 LGDHERALVLYR
-2254 RAHAV
+2254 RAHTV
-2259 DPSGRATFDAID
+2259 DPSGRPTFDAID
-2271 RLLEPLGRAD
+2271 RLLEPLGRAE

-2295 EDAER
+2295 EDSER
-2300 VALLRKVSELHRD
+2300 VALLRKVAELHRD
-2313 VRKDNEAAIE
+2313 VRNDNEAAIE
-2323 AFRELLEIDDRDS
+2323 AFRELLDIDDRD
-2336 AALDAIEVLYTNTE
+2336 AGALDALEVLYTKTE
-2350 RHRDLADLLERR
+2350 RFRDLADLLERR
-2362 ADNEDSPDKS
+2362 ADGEDSPEKS
-2372 APFRLRLGKVLDERL
+2372 APFRLRLGRVLDERL
-2387 GDANAAV
+2387 GDTSGAI

-2401 QATPSNREAVEA
+2401 QAIPTHKDAVDA

-2419 RAELKARVADILRPI
+2419 RAEHKARVAEILRPL
-2434 YEGSD
+2434 YEGAD

-2446 LGEDRL
+2446 LGEERI
-2452 ELADDPSEKSAIL
+2452 ELADDPAEKSGIL
-2465 RETARLWETRGNDKA
+2465 RETARLWEDRGNDKT
-2480 KAFDALRRAWI
+2480 KAFEAIRRAWS
-2491 LDPDDGSLRGE
+2491 LDPEDGTLRGE

-2518 AYEEASL
+2518 AYEQASS

-2533 DLFRGLADLHDKRRD
+2533 DLFRGLAELHDRRRD
-2548 DPRRALAT
+2548 DPRRALDM
-2556 LERLHALDPE
+2556 LDKLHALDPD
-2566 DLTVLERLDTYGTLL
+2566 DLTVLDRLDKFATLL

-2586 LDRVIAKKAETAVDS
+2586 LDRVLARKAETAGDPA
-2601 TEQALE
+2601 EQSAD

-2617 LLEEPSRAVEAY
+2617 MLDDAVRAIEAY
-2629 ERALDVEQDS
+2629 ERALDIEAES
-2639 PETLDAL
+2639 AETLDAL
-2646 IGLYEEQ
+2646 IALYEAQ
-2653 EEPDASQK
+2653 EAPDPSEK
-2661 LVDLYQRRVDGAAA
+2661 LVDLYQRRVDTAPGDNDGDA
-2675 DDSLR
+2675 LR

-2690 AETGIKDSREAITSL
+2690 AETGTKDPREAIASL
-2705 QAALGVR
+2705 QAALSVR

-2720 ALERLYEQEKMWPE
+2720 ALERLYEQEKLWPE

-2745 VDDSKE
+2745 VEDPRE
-2751 RISLRKRIAA
+2751 RILLRKRIAG
-2761 LQARELEDPPG
+2761 LQAGELEDPAG
-2772 ALEIYRQVLNESP
+2772 ALEIYRQVLDESSA
-2785 NDEGAIAS
+2785 DEGAIAS
-2793 VRELGEKDEELRL
+2793 VRALGEKDENLRL

-2829 EMRLAAQSDALD
+2829 ELRLAAQSDAFE
-2841 RSKTLQAMAR
+2841 RSRTLQAVAR
-2851 VHEDGRKKPVDARD
+2851 VHEEGRKKPVDARD

-2871 EETPDDK
+2871 EETPDAK
-2878 VVRDEI
+2878 EVREDI
-2884 ERVAGLESDDEGFRA
+2884 ERVAAQEADDEGFRA

-2905 IRAQSAYDAELVRE
+2905 TRAQSAYDAELVRE

-2925 RISEDRLKNDARA
+2925 RISEERLKNDARA
-2938 AKAISKA
+2938 AKAIAKA
-2945 AEQVGDLPELLE
+2945 TEQVGDLPELLE
-2957 ALDRLYGRLGQH
+2957 TLDRLYGRLGQH
-2969 EDLATILNRRIEVAT
+2969 EDLGDVLNRRIEIAT
-2984 EPSQRTDLRRRL
+2984 EPPARTDLRRRL

-3010 LATLRSA
+3010 LATLRTA

-3036 DPDLFEDA
+3036 DQDLFEEA

-3054 ANDHGKLAALFER
+3054 ANDHHKLAALFER
-3067 KIDKAPER
+3067 KIDRAPQR
-3075 DRTRLRLELARVLEE
+3075 DRTRLRLDLARVLEE
-3090 RASDPKAAQRQIER
+3090 RASDPKAAQRQVER
-3104 AFRDDPSERE
+3104 AFRDDPSEHE
-3114 PLAELERLLPITGEW
+3114 PLAELDRLLPITSEW
-3129 QQAAE
+3129 REAAD
-3134 VIAATLETPETS
+3134 VIAKTLETNTELS
-3146 ADLPRDLVRDL
+3146 RDLARDL
-3157 WSKVAGW
+3157 WTKVAGW

-3179 KKALA
+3179 LKALE
-3184 SDPDNLELL
+3184 SDPENVDLL

-3198 LQRASGRERDL
+3198 LQRISGRERDL
-3209 VATLRR
+3209 VVTLRR
-3215 RAALEGALE
+3215 RASLEGALE

-3239 ALPEPGL
+3239 ALPEPNL

-3261 AWALEHLT
+3261 AWALEQLT
-3269 AARAEQKDWN
+3269 AARATEKDWN
-3279 EVFSLLIRRG
+3279 EVFSLLIRRA
-3289 ELANNADEQAQ
+3289 ELATDAGEQSQ

-3306 RVAKAELKNE
+3306 RVAKVELKND

-3321 LYRELLDGSDGG
+3321 LYRELLDASEGGASDE
-3333 TSDDVAVR
+3333 VAVQH
-3341 ELIELYTSQKRYK
+3341 LVELYGSANRNK
-3354 DLSELLTRRVDSAKT
+3354 DLAELLTRRIDSARSPT
-3369 PSDRT
+3369 DRSK
-3374 RLRIE
+3374 LRIE
-3379 LATVQRDQL
+3379 LAVVQRDKL

-3397 LRAVVDEDPGSTEA
+3397 LRAIVDEDPGSTDA

-3422 DRHED
+3422 GRHED

-3436 DRAKESGDREQELAL
+3436 DRAKDSGDREQELSL
-3451 RVRLGELYGIQL
+3451 RVRLGELYASQL
-3463 KDPSR
+3463 QDPGR
-3468 AITTYEGVL
+3468 AISTYEGVL
-3477 EREPKHIGALTA
+3477 EREAKHLGALTA
-3489 LVAIHGQRDDRAKQG
+3489 LVAIHGQRGEREKQA
-3504 EVLARLVDETTGE
+3504 EFLSRLVDETTGE
-3517 EGSKLALEL
+3517 EGAKLALEL
-3526 ARNRAELKDD
+3526 ARLRAELKDD

-3551 SVKNTELAGRA
+3551 GIKNAELAGRA
-3562 RKELRQHYQRTA
+3562 RKELRQHYQRTS

-3589 EDDAQVKAAHLRE
+3589 EEDPQVSAAHLRE

-3610 RESPAEAATLLE
+3610 REAPAEAASLLE
-3622 RATQLMPDD
+3622 RATRLLPED

-3669 LAIYHHRLARALD
+3669 LAVYHHRLARALD
-3682 AQGERDSALQE
+3682 AQGERTAALQE

-3712 KLALDVGDLEKAQ
+3712 KLALDVGDLERAQ

-3747 FFFLGEISDRQ
+3747 FFYLGEISDKQ
-3758 GDKSKALQM
+3758 GDKTKALQM
-3767 FERALETDSSL
+3767 FERALETDASL
-3778 TKARE
+3778 TRAKE
-3783 RATELKASGVSGM
+3783 RATELKASGVSGSSM
-3796 SARPSVTPRKPDDA
+3796 RPSIPPRKPDDA